1 MQGKR
6 LACSEGA
13 DSPLSSSKLTAL
25 RHTRLLPRS
34 IPSSFALRSQLIGA
48 EFCASLSAAMLQVA
62 PNAHSGAS
70 PRGVQ
75 SSTTATEATSLVTAL
90 LYDLSAHYG
99 SHTLRRA
106 ASYPLGPCYRSR
118 RRRVSRGQHD
128 GRRQLWSLRAA
139 HRMWCRRCGVY
150 LVAGETKALL
160 SQVTPSSFQ
169 ALEDT
174 DGVTAFDVE
183 GVRKNSRFTRGTYV
197 CRRCLD
203 NEWSVWRKKG
213 CMATPPLQSTPLAS
227 LPVSEAT
234 NEQSP
239 STALSHAL
247 DTMRGPMVARLAFSV
262 GHTRRRKRKRSKRGS
277 VTRTATSAVENASS
291 SLKAA
296 VRAVPKGSLLRG
308 KRTRTAASKDP
319 SPLGKERPKVDV
331 RSVQRDTSNAVPVQ
345 KAAWAEG
352 PPATLAVASCGVQT
366 KVTTA
371 ESAMKPQQPKDVRRP
386 ATKVRRPASKS
397 GNNSN
402 GTPSSATSFADT
414 LLRLGL

>member
-6 LACSEGA
+6 LACSEEAG
-13 DSPLSSSKLTAL
+13 SPLSSAKLTAL

-62 PNAHSGAS
+62 PNVYGGDS
-70 PRGVQ
+70 PPGVHN
-75 SSTTATEATSLVTAL
+75 STAATEATPPVTAL

-150 LVAGETKALL
+150 LVAGKTKALL
-160 SQVTPSSFQ
+160 SRVTPSSFQ
-169 ALEDT
+169 VPEDA

-183 GVRKNSRFTRGTYV
+183 EDMKKSRATRGTYV

-213 CMATPPLQSTPLAS
+213 CMATPPLQSTLLAS
-227 LPVSEAT
+227 LPASEAT

-239 STALSHAL
+239 STAPSHAL
-247 DTMRGPMVARLAFSV
+247 DTRRESMVARLAFSV
-262 GHTRRRKRKRSKRGS
+262 GRTRRRKRSKRGS
-277 VTRTATSAVENASS
+277 VTRTAASAVENASS

-296 VRAVPKGSLLRG
+296 VRAVPKGSLSRG

-319 SPLGKERPKVDV
+319 APLRKESLKVDV
-331 RSVQRDTSNAVPVQ
+331 RSVQRDTSNAVPVR

-352 PPATLAVASCGVQT
+352 PPATLAVASCAVET
-366 KVTTA
+366 EVTTA
-371 ESAMKPQQPKDVRRP
+371 EGAVKPQVPKGVRRP
-386 ATKVRRPASKS
+386 AAKVCRPASKS

-402 GTPSSATSFADT
+402 GTPSSATSFSDT